1 MQARVRAR
9 ACSRQ
14 RIEHTEGGRPPVA
27 APWRSTVAALM
38 LAAIATPA
46 LGDRALTAPGDN
58 EIRIGNTVP
67 YTVPVSA
74 YGVIGEVMGATFE
87 KINAEGGVRERKAQ
101 QPLDRNT
108 PLSSKTTVSSASG
121 ALPSPSPPSASSL
134 SPQERDP
141 LYREFREWRAKRAK
155 AGAPSR

>member
-1 MQARVRAR
+1 MQARVWAR

-27 APWRSTVAALM
+27 APWRSTAAALM
-38 LAAIATPA
+38 LAAIVAPA
-46 LGDRALTAPGDN
+46 SGNRALAAPGDN

-67 YTVPVSA
+67 YTAPASA
-74 YGVIGEVMGATFE
+74 YGVIGKVMGATCE
-87 KINAEGGVRERKAQ
+87 KIIAEGGVRERKAQ
-101 QPLDRNT
+101 QRLDRNM
-108 PLSSKTTVSSASG
+108 PISSNTTVSSASG

-141 LYREFREWRAKRAK
+141 LYREFREWRANRAK